1 VYNSVIAIVTS
12 ITHFSKVVPDA
23 APPQYVALVK
33 DIGTGLRKLID
44 TARAVLS
51 TLPLH
56 THAEVEMAE
65 KVVSS
70 NMQKLVSALR
80 MAVQYAE
87 TTLDVESK
95 RQMLV
100 EAHVLAVECKNFL
113 QAVDSARIRAGVAK
127 FVSKSP
133 KHVKYEP
140 PASSSGGTTAGTI
153 ALQNSVQTS
162 SSSVDSP
169 SR

>member
-1 VYNSVIAIVTS
+1 
-12 ITHFSKVVPDA
+12 
-23 APPQYVALVK
+23 
-33 DIGTGLRKLID
+33 
-44 TARAVLS
+44 
-51 TLPLH
+51 
-56 THAEVEMAE
+56 MAE

-70 NMQKLVSALR
+70 NMQKLVAALR

-133 KHVKYEP
+133 KH
-140 PASSSGGTTAGTI
+140 STTTGAV
-153 ALQNSVQTS
+153 ALQNSTQTS
-162 SSSVDSP
+162 SSSTDSP